1 MSDKNREQQHID
13 LLRTIAPEC
22 MVQLRKNG
30 DFPLPWPC
38 PVALYGNGARRTI
51 KGGTG
56 SGEVNSR
63 FYVSVEDGLE
73 NAGFTVTTKDWL
85 DSYDIILEKA
95 KEDFVSE
102 IHAQARAKHKLAIF
116 ESMGKVMPEPEY
128 LLPVGGSGDTA
139 IYVLSR
145 ISGEGSDRN
154 AAPGDYSLTET
165 EIRDILT
172 CKKKYARFL
181 LVLNVGGP
189 VDLTPVMSVE
199 NILLLSQLGVV
210 TGDALADVL
219 LGKAAPSGRLSST
232 WCTAEDLADPEAGEF
247 AAGDDTR
254 YTEGIYVG
262 YRRFDSTGKKP
273 LFPFGYGLSYTE
285 FEMKAQSLK
294 WEEDV
299 AGRHPQWV
307 AETSAGRHP
316 QWVAEIAV
324 TNTGK
329 AAGREVVQLYV
340 TAPWGHLDHP
350 YQSLC
355 AFGKTKELAPG
366 ETEMLRLTV
375 DPAVL
380 SSWDKET
387 ASYIL
392 EKGDYILRMGKN
404 SQETSACGIIHV
416 PDQVC
421 VRKLSHV
428 GGEAGFDDWKPQ
440 HFWADQEYADVPVLT
455 LDPDRFDG
463 SGQLFAGTPEAEK
476 KRGFKSRLF
485 AKVEEKAQKLSLQ
498 SLSAL
503 CVGAYKKGPGFL
515 SVIGN
520 ASQQVAGAAGESSSR
535 VGKVKPLVMA
545 DGPAGLRLAK
555 DYVQTKDGAK
565 AVGSTMPEG
574 MEMFLPEMAKKAMSL
589 TSRTKAVPEEEILH
603 QYCTAIPIGT
613 ALAQSWNPEALR
625 RCGEIVGTEMQE
637 FGVQLWLA
645 PGMNIH
651 RNPLCGRNFEYY
663 SEDPLLTGKMA
674 AAITAGVQSKAGC
687 GVTIKHFCCNNQE
700 SIRFQSNS
708 RVSERALREIYL
720 RGFEIAIREAEP
732 EALMTSYN
740 LLNGI
745 HTSEREDLLENLL
758 RGEWDYQGLV
768 MSDWVIAA
776 MRDRSL
782 AHPTARADWSV
793 RAGNEIFMP
802 GSENDYKLVLRAA
815 EMPAGKGGMSRE
827 RLVRSASR
835 VILTSRL
842 LCGKAVE

>member
-1 MSDKNREQQHID
+1 MSDRDREKQHVD

-22 MVQLRKNG
+22 MVLLKKNG

-38 PVALYGNGARRTI
+38 ETALYGNGARRTI

-63 FYVSVEDGLE
+63 FYVSVEEGLE
-73 NAGFTVTTKDWL
+73 NAGFSITTKDWL

-102 IHAQARAKHKLAIF
+102 IRAQARAKHKLAIF

-128 LLPVGGSGDTA
+128 LLPVSGAGDTA

-172 CKKKYARFL
+172 CQKKYTRFM

-189 VDLTPVMSVE
+189 VDLTPVMGVE

-219 LGKAAPSGRLSST
+219 LGKAAPSGRLATT
-232 WCTAEDLADPEAGEF
+232 WCTAEDLTDPEAGEF

-262 YRRFDSTGKKP
+262 YRRFGSTGKKP
-273 LFPFGYGLSYTE
+273 LFPFGYGLSYAE
-285 FEMKAQSLK
+285 FEIKAQSLK
-294 WEEDV
+294 WEETG
-299 AGRHPQWV
+299 AGRHPRARV
-307 AETSAGRHP
+307 DIT
-316 QWVAEIAV
+316 V
-324 TNTGK
+324 TNIGK
-329 AAGREVVQLYV
+329 TAGREVVQLYV
-340 TAPWGHLDHP
+340 TAPWGLLDHP

-355 AFGKTKELAPG
+355 AFEKTKELAPG
-366 ETEMLRLTV
+366 ETETLQITV
-375 DPAVL
+375 DPAAL
-380 SSWDKET
+380 ASWDKET

-404 SQETSACGIIHV
+404 SQETDAFGIIHV
-416 PDQVC
+416 PEQVC
-421 VRKLSHV
+421 VRKLTHI
-428 GGEAGFDDWKPQ
+428 GGEAGFTDWKPQ
-440 HFWADQEYADVPVLT
+440 HFWADQEYTDVPVIT
-455 LDPDRFDG
+455 LDPERFDG
-463 SGQLFAGTPEAEK
+463 RGQLFAGTSEAEK

-485 AKVEEKAQKLSLQ
+485 AKVEEKAQKLSVQ

-555 DYVQTKDGAK
+555 DYVQGENGAK
-565 AVGSTMPEG
+565 AAGSTMPEG
-574 MEMFLPEMAKKAMSL
+574 LEMFMPQVVKTAMGLMNPAK
-589 TSRTKAVPEEEILH
+589 TIPEEEILH

-613 ALAQSWNPEALR
+613 ALAQSWNPVVLR
-625 RCGEIVGTEMQE
+625 SCGEIVGAEMQQ
-637 FGVQLWLA
+637 FGVHLWLA

-674 AAITAGVQSKAGC
+674 AAITDGVQSKNGC

-700 SIRFQSNS
+700 SIRYQSNS

-740 LLNGI
+740 LLNGV
-745 HTSEREDLLENLL
+745 HTSEREDLLEGVL
-758 RGEWDYQGLV
+758 RGEWDFQGLV

-776 MRDRSL
+776 MRDRNL

-802 GSENDYKLVLRAA
+802 GSESDYKQVLRAA
-815 EMPAGKGGMSRE
+815 EKPSEKGGMSRE
-827 RLVRSASR
+827 RLVRNASR
-835 VILTSRL
+835 VIMTSRL
-842 LCGKAVE
+842 LCGKAV

>member
-1 MSDKNREQQHID
+1 METYESRHYD
-13 LLRTIAPEC
+13 LVRTIAPEC
-22 MVQLRKNG
+22 MVLLKKNG

-38 PVALYGNGARRTI
+38 ETALYGNGARRTI

-63 FYVSVEDGLE
+63 FYVSVEEGLE
-73 NAGFTVTTKDWL
+73 KAGFSITTKDWL
-85 DSYDIILEKA
+85 ASYDIILEKA

-102 IHAQARAKHKLAIF
+102 IRAQARAKHKLAIF

-128 LLPVGGSGDTA
+128 LLPVSGAGDTA

-172 CKKKYARFL
+172 CQKKYARFM

-189 VDLTPVMSVE
+189 VDLTPVMGVE

-219 LGKAAPSGRLSST
+219 LGKAAPSGRLATT

-247 AAGDDTR
+247 AVGDDTR

-262 YRRFDSTGKKP
+262 YRRFGSTGKKP

-294 WEEDV
+294 WEETG
-299 AGRHPQWV
+299 AGRHPRARV
-307 AETSAGRHP
+307 D
-316 QWVAEIAV
+316 IAV

-329 AAGREVVQLYV
+329 TAGREVASLYV
-340 TAPWGHLDHP
+340 TAPWGLLDHP

-366 ETEMLRLTV
+366 ETETLHLTV
-375 DPAVL
+375 DPAAL
-380 SSWDKET
+380 ASWDKET
-387 ASYIL
+387 ASYML

-404 SQETSACGIIHV
+404 SQETDACGVIHV
-416 PDQVC
+416 PEQVC
-421 VRKLSHV
+421 VRKLTHI

-440 HFWADQEYADVPVLT
+440 HFWADQEYTDVPVII
-455 LDPDRFDG
+455 LDPERFDG
-463 SGQLFAGTPEAEK
+463 RGQLFAGTSEAEK

-485 AKVEEKAQKLSLQ
+485 EKVEEKAQKLSVQ

-555 DYVQTKDGAK
+555 DYVQGKDGVK

-574 MEMFLPEMAKKAMSL
+574 LEMFMPQVVKTAMGLMNPAK
-589 TSRTKAVPEEEILH
+589 TIPEEEILH

-613 ALAQSWNPEALR
+613 ALAQSWNPVALR
-625 RCGEIVGTEMQE
+625 SCGEIVGAEMQQ

-674 AAITAGVQSKAGC
+674 AAITDGVQSKAGC

-700 SIRFQSNS
+700 SIRYQSNS

-740 LLNGI
+740 LLNGV
-745 HTSEREDLLENLL
+745 HTSEREDLLECVL
-758 RGEWDYQGLV
+758 RGEWDFQGLV

-802 GSENDYKLVLRAA
+802 GSESDYKQVLRAA
-815 EMPAGKGGMSRE
+815 EKPSEKGGMSRE
-827 RLVRSASR
+827 RLVRNASR

-842 LCGKAVE
+842 LCGKAV